1 MTMARRKHDEAWV
14 DRLGD
19 GAWINWARAVRQQ
32 DPLKDCFDQK
42 HVVDVRRIEHN
53 RNVADALFSWLGQQR
68 APASF

>member
-1 MTMARRKHDEAWV
+1 
-14 DRLGD
+14 
-19 GAWINWARAVRQQ
+19 
-32 DPLKDCFDQK
+32 LKDCFDQK